1 MNNTTEEQTQIGER
15 DRAITQ
21 HLLSNNII
29 EDDKGLIGKCG
40 DWINF
45 EPTLLPPQTIKCNN
59 HSCRTCRRERIEK
72 LQLKHYLLNKEF
84 REIGGHILL
93 FTLTIHHTK
102 EHTLPFL
109 HERFT
114 KSLSQMKGGRGW
126 KKLKDMT
133 DYIYHY
139 DNIEIQNTNNS
150 GHHYHDHLTYGYIND
165 DVSINE
171 IQDQLFNTWN
181 HYTRKNGLRSSKK
194 YLDVSPSL
202 YGGHSR
208 SRSVKSIE
216 ESEGIK
222 GTLEYWESVSRE
234 YENQPNYI
242 HPDKT
247 PEEVML
253 EIKDLNKIFSK
264 SKRGRIERDRN
275 IPTPYIPFNQDTY
288 TKEDLDNYHSVYRT
302 VITGNFK
309 DLDII
314 SMSPPSSGGV
324 LLIQMLNMLEQY
336 PLDTLGWNSSDYIHL
351 LTEIERRAYADRA
364 EHMGDP
370 DFWEVPVSMLVSK
383 EYAFERI
390 QNISMEKATKSSVVK
405 AGDPLAY
412 ESRETT
418 HYSVID
424 KNGNAVSVTTTLN
437 TGFGCGV
444 LVEGAGFFLNNE
456 MDDFSAKPGI
466 PNIFGLIGNEANA
479 IQPYKR
485 PLSSMTPTIV
495 LKNGE
500 PFLIIGTPGGSTIIT
515 TVMQIILNVAIHG
528 MDIQEAVSVPRIH
541 SQWFPDAIIVEERS
555 LSKDVEQNLINR
567 GHTIRPYRW
576 STIGQANGIMIGEKG
591 FYGGADPR
599 GENATEGY

>member
-1 MNNTTEEQTQIGER
+1 MKKIECKKIFWAIVILCLIQYSHAEPEYAKNGMVVSASRLASDAGVNILKKGGNAIDAAVATGFTLAVTHPQAGNIGGGGFLVAHTAYGESFSLDFREMAPSMAHR
-15 DRAITQ
+15 DMYLDDSSNVVPGLSLYS
-21 HLLSNNII
+21 HLAAGTPGSVDGLLRIWRDHGSGNIS
-29 EDDKGLIGKCG
+29 LRQL
-40 DWINF
+40 
-45 EPTLLPPQTIKCNN
+45 LLPAIQLA
-59 HSCRTCRRERIEK
+59 ERGFSIS
-72 LQLKHYLLNKEF
+72 YGFARVLNIF
-84 REIGGHILL
+84 
-93 FTLTIHHTK
+93 
-102 EHTLPFL
+102 
-109 HERFT
+109 
-114 KSLSQMKGGRGW
+114 
-126 KKLKDMT
+126 
-133 DYIYHY
+133 
-139 DNIEIQNTNNS
+139 
-150 GHHYHDHLTYGYIND
+150 HDFFIND
-165 DVSINE
+165 DGAKAVFIK
-171 IQDQLFNTWN
+171 
-181 HYTRKNGLRSSKK
+181 KNGEPWRAGDKLVQRDLARTLK
-194 YLDVSPSL
+194 LI
-202 YGGHSR
+202 SR
-208 SRSVKSIE
+208 KGRAGFY
-216 ESEGIK
+216 EGKTAQLIK
-222 GTLEYWESVSRE
+222 RE
-234 YENQPNYI
+234 MAEGNGFI
-242 HPDKT
+242 T
-247 PEEVML
+247 
-253 EIKDLNKIFSK
+253 KD
-264 SKRGRIERDRN
+264 
-275 IPTPYIPFNQDTY
+275 
-288 TKEDLDNYHSVYRT
+288 DLDNYRSVYRT
-302 VITGNFK
+302 VVTGNFK

-314 SMSPPSSGGV
+314 SMGPPSSGGV

-456 MDDFSAKPGI
+456 MDDFSAKPGT

-528 MDIQEAVSVPRIH
+528 MDIQEAVSVPRVH
-541 SQWFPDAIIVEERS
+541 SQWLPDAIIVEQRS

-567 GHTIRPYRW
+567 GHIIRPYRW
-576 STIGQANGIMIGEKG
+576 GTIGQANGIMIGEKG

>member
-1 MNNTTEEQTQIGER
+1 MKKIECKKIFWAIVFLCLIQYSHAEPEYAKNGMVVSASRLASDAGVNILKKGGNAIDAAVATGFTLAVTHPQAGNIGGGGFLVAHTAYGESFSLDFREMAPSMAHR
-15 DRAITQ
+15 DMYLDDSSNVVPGLSLYS
-21 HLLSNNII
+21 HLAAGTPGSVDGLLRIWRDHGSGNIS
-29 EDDKGLIGKCG
+29 LRQL
-40 DWINF
+40 
-45 EPTLLPPQTIKCNN
+45 LLPAIQLA
-59 HSCRTCRRERIEK
+59 ERGFPIS
-72 LQLKHYLLNKEF
+72 YGFARVLNIF
-84 REIGGHILL
+84 
-93 FTLTIHHTK
+93 
-102 EHTLPFL
+102 
-109 HERFT
+109 
-114 KSLSQMKGGRGW
+114 
-126 KKLKDMT
+126 
-133 DYIYHY
+133 
-139 DNIEIQNTNNS
+139 
-150 GHHYHDHLTYGYIND
+150 HDFFIND
-165 DVSINE
+165 DGAKAVFIK
-171 IQDQLFNTWN
+171 
-181 HYTRKNGLRSSKK
+181 KNGEPWRAGDKLVQRV
-194 YLDVSPSL
+194 L
-202 YGGHSR
+202 SR
-208 SRSVKSIE
+208 TLKLISRKGRAGFY
-216 ESEGIK
+216 EGKTAQLIK
-222 GTLEYWESVSRE
+222 RE
-234 YENQPNYI
+234 MAEGNGFI
-242 HPDKT
+242 T
-247 PEEVML
+247 
-253 EIKDLNKIFSK
+253 KD
-264 SKRGRIERDRN
+264 
-275 IPTPYIPFNQDTY
+275 
-288 TKEDLDNYHSVYRT
+288 DLDNYRSVYRT
-302 VITGNFK
+302 VVTENFK
-309 DLDII
+309 NLDII
-314 SMSPPSSGGV
+314 SMGPPSSGGV

-456 MDDFSAKPGI
+456 MDDFSAKPGT

-528 MDIQEAVSVPRIH
+528 MDIQEAVSVPRVH
-541 SQWFPDAIIVEERS
+541 SQWLPDAIIVEERS

-567 GHTIRPYRW
+567 GHIIRSYRW
-576 STIGQANGIMIGEKG
+576 GTIGQANGIMIGEKG

>member
-1 MNNTTEEQTQIGER
+1 MKKIECKKIFWTIVFLCLIQYSHAEPEYAKNGMVVSASRLASEAGVNILKKGGNAIDAAVATGFTLAVTHPQAGNIGGGGFLVAHMAYGESFSL
-15 DRAITQ
+15 D
-21 HLLSNNII
+21 
-29 EDDKGLIGKCG
+29 
-40 DWINF
+40 
-45 EPTLLPPQTIKCNN
+45 
-59 HSCRTCRRERIEK
+59 
-72 LQLKHYLLNKEF
+72 F
-84 REIGGHILL
+84 REMAPSMAYRDMYLDDSSNVVPGLSLYSHLAAGTPGSVDGLLKIWRDHGSGNISLRQLL
-93 FTLTIHHTK
+93 FPAIQLA
-102 EHTLPFL
+102 
-109 HERFT
+109 ERGFPI
-114 KSLSQMKGGRGW
+114 SYGLA
-126 KKLKDMT
+126 LAF
-133 DYIYHY
+133 
-139 DNIEIQNTNNS
+139 NIF
-150 GHHYHDHLTYGYIND
+150 HDFFIND
-165 DVSINE
+165 DGAKAVFIK
-171 IQDQLFNTWN
+171 
-181 HYTRKNGLRSSKK
+181 KNGEPWRAGDKLVQRDLARTLK
-194 YLDVSPSL
+194 LI
-202 YGGHSR
+202 SR
-208 SRSVKSIE
+208 KGRAGFY
-216 ESEGIK
+216 EGKTAQLIK
-222 GTLEYWESVSRE
+222 RE
-234 YENQPNYI
+234 MAEGNGFI
-242 HPDKT
+242 T
-247 PEEVML
+247 
-253 EIKDLNKIFSK
+253 KD
-264 SKRGRIERDRN
+264 
-275 IPTPYIPFNQDTY
+275 
-288 TKEDLDNYHSVYRT
+288 DLDNYRSVYRT
-302 VITGNFK
+302 VVTGNFK

-314 SMSPPSSGGV
+314 SMGPPSSGGV

-456 MDDFSAKPGI
+456 MDDFSAKPGT

-515 TVMQIILNVAIHG
+515 TVMQIILNIAIHG
-528 MDIQEAVSVPRIH
+528 MDIQEAVSVPRVH
-541 SQWFPDAIIVEERS
+541 SQWLPDAIIVEQRS

-567 GHTIRPYRW
+567 GHTIQPYRW

>member
-1 MNNTTEEQTQIGER
+1 MKKIECKKIFWTIVFLCLIQYSHAEPEYAKNGMVVSASRLASDAGVNILKKGGNAIDAAVATGFTLAVTHPQAGNIGGGGFLVAHTAYGESFSLDFREMAPSKAHR
-15 DRAITQ
+15 DMYLDDSSNVVPGLSLYS
-21 HLLSNNII
+21 HLAAGTPGSVDGLLRIWRDHGSGNIS
-29 EDDKGLIGKCG
+29 LRQL
-40 DWINF
+40 
-45 EPTLLPPQTIKCNN
+45 LLPAIQLA
-59 HSCRTCRRERIEK
+59 ERGFSIS
-72 LQLKHYLLNKEF
+72 YGFARVLNVF
-84 REIGGHILL
+84 
-93 FTLTIHHTK
+93 
-102 EHTLPFL
+102 
-109 HERFT
+109 
-114 KSLSQMKGGRGW
+114 
-126 KKLKDMT
+126 
-133 DYIYHY
+133 
-139 DNIEIQNTNNS
+139 
-150 GHHYHDHLTYGYIND
+150 HDFFIND
-165 DVSINE
+165 DGAKAVFIK
-171 IQDQLFNTWN
+171 
-181 HYTRKNGLRSSKK
+181 KNGEPWRAGDKLVQRDLARTLK
-194 YLDVSPSL
+194 LI
-202 YGGHSR
+202 SR
-208 SRSVKSIE
+208 KGRAGFY
-216 ESEGIK
+216 EGKTAQLIK
-222 GTLEYWESVSRE
+222 RE
-234 YENQPNYI
+234 MVEGNGFI
-242 HPDKT
+242 T
-247 PEEVML
+247 
-253 EIKDLNKIFSK
+253 KD
-264 SKRGRIERDRN
+264 
-275 IPTPYIPFNQDTY
+275 
-288 TKEDLDNYHSVYRT
+288 DLDNYRSVYRT
-302 VITGNFK
+302 VVTENFK
-309 DLDII
+309 DLDIV
-314 SMSPPSSGGV
+314 SMGPPSSGGV

-456 MDDFSAKPGI
+456 MDDFSAKPGT

-528 MDIQEAVSVPRIH
+528 MDIQEAVSVPRVH
-541 SQWFPDAIIVEERS
+541 SQWLPDAIIVEQRS

-567 GHTIRPYRW
+567 GHTIRLYRW

>member
-1 MNNTTEEQTQIGER
+1 MKKIECKKIFWTIVFLCLIQYSHAEPEYAKNGMVVSASRLASDAGVNILKKGGNAIDAAVATGFTLAVTHPQAGNIGGGGFLVAHTAYGESFSLDFREMAPSMAHR
-15 DRAITQ
+15 DMYLDDSSNVVPGLSLYS
-21 HLLSNNII
+21 HLAAGTPGSVDGLLRIWRDHGSGNIS
-29 EDDKGLIGKCG
+29 LRQL
-40 DWINF
+40 
-45 EPTLLPPQTIKCNN
+45 LLPAIQLA
-59 HSCRTCRRERIEK
+59 ERGFSIS
-72 LQLKHYLLNKEF
+72 YGFARVLNIF
-84 REIGGHILL
+84 
-93 FTLTIHHTK
+93 
-102 EHTLPFL
+102 
-109 HERFT
+109 
-114 KSLSQMKGGRGW
+114 
-126 KKLKDMT
+126 
-133 DYIYHY
+133 
-139 DNIEIQNTNNS
+139 
-150 GHHYHDHLTYGYIND
+150 HDFFIND
-165 DVSINE
+165 DGAKAVFIK
-171 IQDQLFNTWN
+171 
-181 HYTRKNGLRSSKK
+181 KNGEPWRAGDKLVQRDLARTLK
-194 YLDVSPSL
+194 LI
-202 YGGHSR
+202 SR
-208 SRSVKSIE
+208 KGRAGFY
-216 ESEGIK
+216 EGKTAQMIK
-222 GTLEYWESVSRE
+222 RE
-234 YENQPNYI
+234 MAEGNGFI
-242 HPDKT
+242 T
-247 PEEVML
+247 
-253 EIKDLNKIFSK
+253 KD
-264 SKRGRIERDRN
+264 
-275 IPTPYIPFNQDTY
+275 
-288 TKEDLDNYHSVYRT
+288 DLDNYRSVYRT
-302 VITGNFK
+302 VVTKNFK
-309 DLDII
+309 DLDIV
-314 SMSPPSSGGV
+314 SMGPPSSGGV

-456 MDDFSAKPGI
+456 MDDFSAKPGT

-528 MDIQEAVSVPRIH
+528 MDIQEAVSVPRVH
-541 SQWFPDAIIVEERS
+541 SQWLPDAIIVEQRS

-567 GHTIRPYRW
+567 GHTIRSYRW

>member
-1 MNNTTEEQTQIGER
+1 MKKIEYKKIFWAIVFLCLIQYSHAEPEYAKNGMVVSASRLASDVGVNILKKGGNAIDAAVATGFTLAVTHPQAGNIGGGGFLVAHTAYGESFSL
-15 DRAITQ
+15 D
-21 HLLSNNII
+21 
-29 EDDKGLIGKCG
+29 
-40 DWINF
+40 
-45 EPTLLPPQTIKCNN
+45 
-59 HSCRTCRRERIEK
+59 
-72 LQLKHYLLNKEF
+72 F
-84 REIGGHILL
+84 REMAPSMAHRDMYLDDSSNVVPGLSLYSHLAAGTPGSVDGLLKIWRDHGSGNISLRQLL
-93 FTLTIHHTK
+93 FPAIQLA
-102 EHTLPFL
+102 
-109 HERFT
+109 ERGFPI
-114 KSLSQMKGGRGW
+114 SYGLA
-126 KKLKDMT
+126 LAF
-133 DYIYHY
+133 
-139 DNIEIQNTNNS
+139 NIF
-150 GHHYHDHLTYGYIND
+150 HDFFIND
-165 DVSINE
+165 DGAKAVFIK
-171 IQDQLFNTWN
+171 
-181 HYTRKNGLRSSKK
+181 KNGEPWRAGDKLVQRDLARTLK
-194 YLDVSPSL
+194 LI
-202 YGGHSR
+202 SR
-208 SRSVKSIE
+208 KGRAGFY
-216 ESEGIK
+216 EGKTAQLIK
-222 GTLEYWESVSRE
+222 RE
-234 YENQPNYI
+234 MAEGNGFI
-242 HPDKT
+242 T
-247 PEEVML
+247 
-253 EIKDLNKIFSK
+253 KD
-264 SKRGRIERDRN
+264 
-275 IPTPYIPFNQDTY
+275 
-288 TKEDLDNYHSVYRT
+288 DLDNYRSVYRT
-302 VITGNFK
+302 VVTGDFK

-314 SMSPPSSGGV
+314 SMGPPSSGGV

-456 MDDFSAKPGI
+456 MDDFSAKPGT

-528 MDIQEAVSVPRIH
+528 MDIQEAVSVPRVH
-541 SQWFPDAIIVEERS
+541 SQWLPDAIIVEQRS

-567 GHTIRPYRW
+567 GHTIRSYRW

>member
-1 MNNTTEEQTQIGER
+1 MKKIECKKIFWAIVFLCLIQYSHAEPEYAKNGMVVSASRLASDAGVNILKKGGNAIDAAVATGFTLAVTHPQAGNIGGGGFLVAHMAYGESFSLDFREMAPSMAHR
-15 DRAITQ
+15 DMYLDDSSNVVPGLSLYS
-21 HLLSNNII
+21 HLAAGTPGSVDGLLRIWRDHGSGNIS
-29 EDDKGLIGKCG
+29 LRQL
-40 DWINF
+40 
-45 EPTLLPPQTIKCNN
+45 LLPAIQLA
-59 HSCRTCRRERIEK
+59 ERGFSIS
-72 LQLKHYLLNKEF
+72 YGFARVLNIF
-84 REIGGHILL
+84 
-93 FTLTIHHTK
+93 
-102 EHTLPFL
+102 
-109 HERFT
+109 
-114 KSLSQMKGGRGW
+114 
-126 KKLKDMT
+126 
-133 DYIYHY
+133 
-139 DNIEIQNTNNS
+139 
-150 GHHYHDHLTYGYIND
+150 HDFFIND
-165 DVSINE
+165 DGAKAVFIK
-171 IQDQLFNTWN
+171 
-181 HYTRKNGLRSSKK
+181 KNGEPWRAGDKLVQRDLARTLK
-194 YLDVSPSL
+194 LI
-202 YGGHSR
+202 SR
-208 SRSVKSIE
+208 KGRAGFY
-216 ESEGIK
+216 EGKTAQLIK
-222 GTLEYWESVSRE
+222 RE
-234 YENQPNYI
+234 MAEGNGFI
-242 HPDKT
+242 T
-247 PEEVML
+247 
-253 EIKDLNKIFSK
+253 KD
-264 SKRGRIERDRN
+264 
-275 IPTPYIPFNQDTY
+275 
-288 TKEDLDNYHSVYRT
+288 DLDNYRSVYRT
-302 VITGNFK
+302 VVTENFK
-309 DLDII
+309 DLDIV
-314 SMSPPSSGGV
+314 SMGPPSSGGV

-456 MDDFSAKPGI
+456 MDDFSAKPGT
-466 PNIFGLIGNEANA
+466 PNIFELIGNEANA

-528 MDIQEAVSVPRIH
+528 MDIQEAVSVPRVH
-541 SQWFPDAIIVEERS
+541 SQWLPDAIIVEQRS

>member
-1 MNNTTEEQTQIGER
+1 MKKIECKKIFWTIVFLCLIQYSHAEPEYAKNGMVVSASRLASDAGVNILKKGGNAIDAAVATGFTLAVTHPQAGNIGGGGFLVAHMAYGESFSLDFREMAPSMAHR
-15 DRAITQ
+15 DMYLDDSSNVVPGLSLYS
-21 HLLSNNII
+21 HLAAGTPGSVDGLLRIWRDHGSGNIS
-29 EDDKGLIGKCG
+29 LRQL
-40 DWINF
+40 
-45 EPTLLPPQTIKCNN
+45 LLPAIQLA
-59 HSCRTCRRERIEK
+59 ERGFSIS
-72 LQLKHYLLNKEF
+72 YGFARVLNIF
-84 REIGGHILL
+84 
-93 FTLTIHHTK
+93 
-102 EHTLPFL
+102 
-109 HERFT
+109 
-114 KSLSQMKGGRGW
+114 
-126 KKLKDMT
+126 
-133 DYIYHY
+133 
-139 DNIEIQNTNNS
+139 
-150 GHHYHDHLTYGYIND
+150 HDFFIND
-165 DVSINE
+165 DGAKAVFIK
-171 IQDQLFNTWN
+171 
-181 HYTRKNGLRSSKK
+181 KNGEPWRAGDKLVQRDLARTLK
-194 YLDVSPSL
+194 LI
-202 YGGHSR
+202 SR
-208 SRSVKSIE
+208 KGRAGFY
-216 ESEGIK
+216 EGKTAQLIK
-222 GTLEYWESVSRE
+222 RE
-234 YENQPNYI
+234 MAEGNGFI
-242 HPDKT
+242 T
-247 PEEVML
+247 
-253 EIKDLNKIFSK
+253 KD
-264 SKRGRIERDRN
+264 
-275 IPTPYIPFNQDTY
+275 
-288 TKEDLDNYHSVYRT
+288 DLDNYRSVYRT
-302 VITGNFK
+302 VVTGNFK
-309 DLDII
+309 DLDIV
-314 SMSPPSSGGV
+314 SMGPPSSGGV

-456 MDDFSAKPGI
+456 MDDFSAKPGT

-528 MDIQEAVSVPRIH
+528 MDIQEAVSVPRVH
-541 SQWFPDAIIVEERS
+541 SQWLPDAIIVEQRS

>member
-1 MNNTTEEQTQIGER
+1 MKKIECKKIF
-15 DRAITQ
+15 RAIVFLCLIQYSHAKPEYAKNGMVVSSSRLASEAGVNILRKGGNAIDAAVATGFALAVTHPQ
-21 HLLSNNII
+21 AGNIGGGGFLVAHMAYGESFSLDFREMAPSMAHRDMYLDDSSNVVPGLSLYSHLAAGTPGSVDGLLKIWRDHGSGNIP
-29 EDDKGLIGKCG
+29 LRQL
-40 DWINF
+40 
-45 EPTLLPPQTIKCNN
+45 LLPAIQLA
-59 HSCRTCRRERIEK
+59 ERGFPISYGFA
-72 LQLKHYLLNKEF
+72 QVLNIF
-84 REIGGHILL
+84 
-93 FTLTIHHTK
+93 
-102 EHTLPFL
+102 
-109 HERFT
+109 
-114 KSLSQMKGGRGW
+114 
-126 KKLKDMT
+126 
-133 DYIYHY
+133 Y
-139 DNIEIQNTNNS
+139 DFF
-150 GHHYHDHLTYGYIND
+150 IND
-165 DVSINE
+165 DGAKAVFIK
-171 IQDQLFNTWN
+171 
-181 HYTRKNGLRSSKK
+181 KNGEPWRAGDKLVQRDLARTLK
-194 YLDVSPSL
+194 LI
-202 YGGHSR
+202 SR
-208 SRSVKSIE
+208 KGRAGFY
-216 ESEGIK
+216 EG
-222 GTLEYWESVSRE
+222 
-234 YENQPNYI
+234 
-242 HPDKT
+242 KT
-247 PEEVML
+247 AQL
-253 EIKDLNKIFSK
+253 
-264 SKRGRIERDRN
+264 IEREMAEGN
-275 IPTPYIPFNQDTY
+275 GFI
-288 TKEDLDNYHSVYRT
+288 TKDDLDNYHSVYRT

-424 KNGNAVSVTTTLN
+424 KNGNAVSVSTTLN

>member
-1 MNNTTEEQTQIGER
+1 MKKIECKKIFWAIVFLCLIQYSHAEPEYAKNGMVVSASRLASDAGVNILKKGGNAIDAAVATGFTLAVTHPQAGNIGGGGFLVAHTAYGESFSLDFREMAPSMAHR
-15 DRAITQ
+15 DMYLDDSSNVVPGLSLYS
-21 HLLSNNII
+21 HLAAGTPGSVDGLLRIWRDHGSGNIS
-29 EDDKGLIGKCG
+29 LRQL
-40 DWINF
+40 
-45 EPTLLPPQTIKCNN
+45 LLPAIQLA
-59 HSCRTCRRERIEK
+59 ERGFSIS
-72 LQLKHYLLNKEF
+72 YGFARVLNIF
-84 REIGGHILL
+84 
-93 FTLTIHHTK
+93 
-102 EHTLPFL
+102 
-109 HERFT
+109 
-114 KSLSQMKGGRGW
+114 
-126 KKLKDMT
+126 
-133 DYIYHY
+133 
-139 DNIEIQNTNNS
+139 
-150 GHHYHDHLTYGYIND
+150 HDFFIND
-165 DVSINE
+165 DGAKAVFIK
-171 IQDQLFNTWN
+171 
-181 HYTRKNGLRSSKK
+181 KNGEPWRAGDKLVQRDLARTLK
-194 YLDVSPSL
+194 LI
-202 YGGHSR
+202 SR
-208 SRSVKSIE
+208 KGRAGFY
-216 ESEGIK
+216 EGKTAQLIK
-222 GTLEYWESVSRE
+222 RE
-234 YENQPNYI
+234 MAEGNGFI
-242 HPDKT
+242 T
-247 PEEVML
+247 
-253 EIKDLNKIFSK
+253 KD
-264 SKRGRIERDRN
+264 
-275 IPTPYIPFNQDTY
+275 
-288 TKEDLDNYHSVYRT
+288 DLDNYRSVYRT
-302 VITGNFK
+302 VVTENFK
-309 DLDII
+309 DLDIV
-314 SMSPPSSGGV
+314 SMGPPSSGGV

-456 MDDFSAKPGI
+456 MDDFSAKPGT

-528 MDIQEAVSVPRIH
+528 MDIQEAVSVPRVH
-541 SQWFPDAIIVEERS
+541 SQWLPDAIIVEQRS

>member
-1 MNNTTEEQTQIGER
+1 MKKIECKKIFWTIVFLCLIQYSHAEPEYAKNGMVVSASRLASEAGVNILKKGGNAIDAAVATGFALAVTYPQAGNIGGGGFLVAHMAYGESFSLDFREMAPSMAHR
-15 DRAITQ
+15 DMYLDDSSNVVHGLSLYS
-21 HLLSNNII
+21 HLAAGTPGSVDGLLKIWRDHGSGNIS
-29 EDDKGLIGKCG
+29 LRQL
-40 DWINF
+40 
-45 EPTLLPPQTIKCNN
+45 LLPAIQLA
-59 HSCRTCRRERIEK
+59 ERGFPISYGFA
-72 LQLKHYLLNKEF
+72 QVLNIF
-84 REIGGHILL
+84 
-93 FTLTIHHTK
+93 
-102 EHTLPFL
+102 
-109 HERFT
+109 
-114 KSLSQMKGGRGW
+114 
-126 KKLKDMT
+126 
-133 DYIYHY
+133 
-139 DNIEIQNTNNS
+139 
-150 GHHYHDHLTYGYIND
+150 HDFFIND
-165 DVSINE
+165 DGAKAVFIK
-171 IQDQLFNTWN
+171 
-181 HYTRKNGLRSSKK
+181 KNGEPWQAGDMLIQRDLARTLK
-194 YLDVSPSL
+194 LI
-202 YGGHSR
+202 SR
-208 SRSVKSIE
+208 KGRAGFY
-216 ESEGIK
+216 EG
-222 GTLEYWESVSRE
+222 
-234 YENQPNYI
+234 
-242 HPDKT
+242 KT
-247 PEEVML
+247 AQL
-253 EIKDLNKIFSK
+253 
-264 SKRGRIERDRN
+264 IEREMAEGN
-275 IPTPYIPFNQDTY
+275 GFI
-288 TKEDLDNYHSVYRT
+288 TKDDLDNYHSVYRT

-309 DLDII
+309 DLNII

-383 EYAFERI
+383 EYAFKRI

-424 KNGNAVSVTTTLN
+424 KNGNAVSVSTTLN

-528 MDIQEAVSVPRIH
+528 MDIQEAVSVPRVH
-541 SQWFPDAIIVEERS
+541 SQWLPDAIIVEQRS

-567 GHTIRPYRW
+567 GHIIRSYRW
-576 STIGQANGIMIGEKG
+576 GTIGQANGIMIGEKG

>member
-1 MNNTTEEQTQIGER
+1 MKKIECKKIFWAIVFLCLIQYSHAEPEYAKNGMVVSASRLASDAGVNILKKGGNAIDAAVATGFALAVTYPQAGNIGGGGFLVAHTAYGESFSLDFREMAPSMAHR
-15 DRAITQ
+15 DMYLDDSSNVVPGLSLYS
-21 HLLSNNII
+21 HLAAGTPGSVDGLLKIWRDHGSGNIS
-29 EDDKGLIGKCG
+29 LRQL
-40 DWINF
+40 
-45 EPTLLPPQTIKCNN
+45 LLPAIQLA
-59 HSCRTCRRERIEK
+59 ERGFSIS
-72 LQLKHYLLNKEF
+72 YGFARVLNIF
-84 REIGGHILL
+84 
-93 FTLTIHHTK
+93 
-102 EHTLPFL
+102 
-109 HERFT
+109 
-114 KSLSQMKGGRGW
+114 
-126 KKLKDMT
+126 
-133 DYIYHY
+133 
-139 DNIEIQNTNNS
+139 
-150 GHHYHDHLTYGYIND
+150 HDFFIND
-165 DVSINE
+165 DGAKAVFIK
-171 IQDQLFNTWN
+171 
-181 HYTRKNGLRSSKK
+181 KNGEPWRAGDKLVQRDLARTLK
-194 YLDVSPSL
+194 LI
-202 YGGHSR
+202 SR
-208 SRSVKSIE
+208 KGRAGFY
-216 ESEGIK
+216 EGKTAQLIK
-222 GTLEYWESVSRE
+222 RE
-234 YENQPNYI
+234 MAEGNGFI
-242 HPDKT
+242 T
-247 PEEVML
+247 
-253 EIKDLNKIFSK
+253 KD
-264 SKRGRIERDRN
+264 
-275 IPTPYIPFNQDTY
+275 
-288 TKEDLDNYHSVYRT
+288 DLDNYRSVYRT
-302 VITGNFK
+302 VVTGNFK

-314 SMSPPSSGGV
+314 SMGPPSSGGV

-456 MDDFSAKPGI
+456 MDDFSAKPGS

-528 MDIQEAVSVPRIH
+528 MDIQEAVSVPRVH
-541 SQWFPDAIIVEERS
+541 SQWLPDAIIVEQRS

-567 GHTIRPYRW
+567 GHTIQPYRW

>member
-1 MNNTTEEQTQIGER
+1 MKKIECKKIFWTIVFLCLIQYSHAEPEYAKNGMVVSASRLASDAGVNILKKGGNAIDAAVATGFTLAVTHPQAGNIGGGGFLVAHTAYGESFSLDFREMAPSMAHR
-15 DRAITQ
+15 DMYLDDSSNVVPGLSLYS
-21 HLLSNNII
+21 HLAAGTPGSVDGLLRIWRDHGSGNIS
-29 EDDKGLIGKCG
+29 LRQL
-40 DWINF
+40 
-45 EPTLLPPQTIKCNN
+45 LLPAIQLA
-59 HSCRTCRRERIEK
+59 ERGFSIS
-72 LQLKHYLLNKEF
+72 YGFARVLNVF
-84 REIGGHILL
+84 
-93 FTLTIHHTK
+93 
-102 EHTLPFL
+102 
-109 HERFT
+109 
-114 KSLSQMKGGRGW
+114 
-126 KKLKDMT
+126 
-133 DYIYHY
+133 
-139 DNIEIQNTNNS
+139 
-150 GHHYHDHLTYGYIND
+150 HDFFIND
-165 DVSINE
+165 DGAKAVFIK
-171 IQDQLFNTWN
+171 
-181 HYTRKNGLRSSKK
+181 KNGEPWRAGDKLVQRDLARTLK
-194 YLDVSPSL
+194 LI
-202 YGGHSR
+202 SR
-208 SRSVKSIE
+208 KGRAGFY
-216 ESEGIK
+216 EGKTAQLIK
-222 GTLEYWESVSRE
+222 RE
-234 YENQPNYI
+234 MAEGNGFI
-242 HPDKT
+242 T
-247 PEEVML
+247 
-253 EIKDLNKIFSK
+253 KD
-264 SKRGRIERDRN
+264 
-275 IPTPYIPFNQDTY
+275 
-288 TKEDLDNYHSVYRT
+288 DLDNYRSVYRT
-302 VITGNFK
+302 VVTENFK

-314 SMSPPSSGGV
+314 SMGPPSSGGV

-456 MDDFSAKPGI
+456 MDDFSAKPGT

-528 MDIQEAVSVPRIH
+528 MDIQEAVSVPRVH
-541 SQWFPDAIIVEERS
+541 SQWLPDAIIVEQRS

>member
-1 MNNTTEEQTQIGER
+1 MKKIECKKIFWAIVILCLIQYPRAEPEYAKNGMVVSASRLASDAGVNILKKGGNAIDAAVATGFALAVTHPQAGNIGGGGFLVAHMAYGESFSLDFREMAPSMAHR
-15 DRAITQ
+15 DMYLDDSSNVVPGLSLYS
-21 HLLSNNII
+21 HLAAGTPGSVDGLLRIWRDHGSGNIS
-29 EDDKGLIGKCG
+29 LRQL
-40 DWINF
+40 
-45 EPTLLPPQTIKCNN
+45 LLPAIQLA
-59 HSCRTCRRERIEK
+59 ERGFSIS
-72 LQLKHYLLNKEF
+72 YGFARVLNIF
-84 REIGGHILL
+84 
-93 FTLTIHHTK
+93 
-102 EHTLPFL
+102 
-109 HERFT
+109 
-114 KSLSQMKGGRGW
+114 
-126 KKLKDMT
+126 
-133 DYIYHY
+133 
-139 DNIEIQNTNNS
+139 
-150 GHHYHDHLTYGYIND
+150 HDFFIND
-165 DVSINE
+165 DGAKAVFIK
-171 IQDQLFNTWN
+171 
-181 HYTRKNGLRSSKK
+181 KNGEPWRAGDKLVQRDLARTLK
-194 YLDVSPSL
+194 LI
-202 YGGHSR
+202 SR
-208 SRSVKSIE
+208 KGRAGFY
-216 ESEGIK
+216 EGKTAQLIK
-222 GTLEYWESVSRE
+222 RE
-234 YENQPNYI
+234 MAEGNGFI
-242 HPDKT
+242 T
-247 PEEVML
+247 
-253 EIKDLNKIFSK
+253 KD
-264 SKRGRIERDRN
+264 
-275 IPTPYIPFNQDTY
+275 
-288 TKEDLDNYHSVYRT
+288 DLDNYRSVYRT
-302 VITGNFK
+302 VVTGDFK

-314 SMSPPSSGGV
+314 SMGPPSSGGV

-456 MDDFSAKPGI
+456 MDDFSAKPGT

-528 MDIQEAVSVPRIH
+528 MDIQEAVSVPRVH
-541 SQWFPDAIIVEERS
+541 SQWLPDAIIVEQRS

-567 GHTIRPYRW
+567 GHTIQPYRW

>member
-1 MNNTTEEQTQIGER
+1 MKKIEYKKIFWAIVFLCLIQYSHAEPEYAKNGMVVSASRLASDVGVNILKKGGNAIDAAVATGFTLAVTHPQAGNIGGGGFLVAHTAYGESFSLDFREMAPSMAHR
-15 DRAITQ
+15 DMYLDDSSNVVPGLSLYS
-21 HLLSNNII
+21 HLAAGTPGSVDGLLRIWRDHGSGNIS
-29 EDDKGLIGKCG
+29 LRQL
-40 DWINF
+40 
-45 EPTLLPPQTIKCNN
+45 LLPAIQLA
-59 HSCRTCRRERIEK
+59 ERGFSIS
-72 LQLKHYLLNKEF
+72 YGFARVLNIF
-84 REIGGHILL
+84 
-93 FTLTIHHTK
+93 
-102 EHTLPFL
+102 
-109 HERFT
+109 
-114 KSLSQMKGGRGW
+114 
-126 KKLKDMT
+126 
-133 DYIYHY
+133 
-139 DNIEIQNTNNS
+139 
-150 GHHYHDHLTYGYIND
+150 HDFFIND
-165 DVSINE
+165 DGAKAVFIK
-171 IQDQLFNTWN
+171 
-181 HYTRKNGLRSSKK
+181 KNGEPWRAGDKLVQRDLARTLK
-194 YLDVSPSL
+194 LI
-202 YGGHSR
+202 SR
-208 SRSVKSIE
+208 KGRAGFY
-216 ESEGIK
+216 EGKTAQLIK
-222 GTLEYWESVSRE
+222 RE
-234 YENQPNYI
+234 MAEGNGFI
-242 HPDKT
+242 T
-247 PEEVML
+247 
-253 EIKDLNKIFSK
+253 KD
-264 SKRGRIERDRN
+264 
-275 IPTPYIPFNQDTY
+275 
-288 TKEDLDNYHSVYRT
+288 DLDNYRSVYRT
-302 VITGNFK
+302 VVTGNFK
-309 DLDII
+309 DLDIV
-314 SMSPPSSGGV
+314 SMGPPSSGGV

-456 MDDFSAKPGI
+456 MDDFSAKPGT

-528 MDIQEAVSVPRIH
+528 MDIQEAVSVPRVH
-541 SQWFPDAIIVEERS
+541 SQWLPDAIIVEQRS

-567 GHTIRPYRW
+567 GHTIRSYRW

>member
-1 MNNTTEEQTQIGER
+1 MKKIECKKIFWTIVFLCLIQYSHAEPEYAKNGMVVSASRLASDAGVNILKKGGNAIDAAVATGFTLAVTHPQAGNIGGGGFLVAHTAYGESFSLDFREMAPSMAHR
-15 DRAITQ
+15 DMYLDDSSNVVPGLSLYS
-21 HLLSNNII
+21 HLAAGTPGSVDGLLRIWRDHGSGNIS
-29 EDDKGLIGKCG
+29 LRQL
-40 DWINF
+40 
-45 EPTLLPPQTIKCNN
+45 LLPAIQLA
-59 HSCRTCRRERIEK
+59 ERGFSIS
-72 LQLKHYLLNKEF
+72 YGFARVLNIF
-84 REIGGHILL
+84 
-93 FTLTIHHTK
+93 
-102 EHTLPFL
+102 
-109 HERFT
+109 
-114 KSLSQMKGGRGW
+114 
-126 KKLKDMT
+126 
-133 DYIYHY
+133 
-139 DNIEIQNTNNS
+139 
-150 GHHYHDHLTYGYIND
+150 HDFFIND
-165 DVSINE
+165 DGAKAVFIK
-171 IQDQLFNTWN
+171 
-181 HYTRKNGLRSSKK
+181 KNGEPWRAGDKLVQRDLARTLK
-194 YLDVSPSL
+194 LI
-202 YGGHSR
+202 SR
-208 SRSVKSIE
+208 KGRAGFY
-216 ESEGIK
+216 EGKTAQLIK
-222 GTLEYWESVSRE
+222 RE
-234 YENQPNYI
+234 MAEGNGFI
-242 HPDKT
+242 T
-247 PEEVML
+247 
-253 EIKDLNKIFSK
+253 KD
-264 SKRGRIERDRN
+264 
-275 IPTPYIPFNQDTY
+275 
-288 TKEDLDNYHSVYRT
+288 DLDNYRSVYRT
-302 VITGNFK
+302 VVTGDFK

-314 SMSPPSSGGV
+314 SMGPPSSGGV

-456 MDDFSAKPGI
+456 MDDFSAKPGT

-528 MDIQEAVSVPRIH
+528 MDIQEAVSVPRVH
-541 SQWFPDAIIVEERS
+541 SQWLPDAIIVEQRS

-567 GHTIRPYRW
+567 GHTIRSYRW

>member
-1 MNNTTEEQTQIGER
+1 MKKIECKKIFWTIVFLCLIQYSHAEPEYAKNGMVVSASRLASDAGVNILKKGGNAIDAAVATGFTLAVTHPQAGNIGGGGFLVAHMAYGESFSLDFREMAPSMAHR
-15 DRAITQ
+15 DMYLDDSSNVVPGLSLYS
-21 HLLSNNII
+21 HLAAGTPGSVDGLLRIWRDHGSGNIS
-29 EDDKGLIGKCG
+29 LRQL
-40 DWINF
+40 
-45 EPTLLPPQTIKCNN
+45 LLPAIQLA
-59 HSCRTCRRERIEK
+59 ERGFSIS
-72 LQLKHYLLNKEF
+72 YGFARVLNIF
-84 REIGGHILL
+84 
-93 FTLTIHHTK
+93 
-102 EHTLPFL
+102 
-109 HERFT
+109 
-114 KSLSQMKGGRGW
+114 
-126 KKLKDMT
+126 
-133 DYIYHY
+133 
-139 DNIEIQNTNNS
+139 
-150 GHHYHDHLTYGYIND
+150 HDFFIND
-165 DVSINE
+165 DGAKAVFIK
-171 IQDQLFNTWN
+171 
-181 HYTRKNGLRSSKK
+181 KNGEPWRAGDKLVQRDLARTLK
-194 YLDVSPSL
+194 LI
-202 YGGHSR
+202 SR
-208 SRSVKSIE
+208 KGRAGFY
-216 ESEGIK
+216 EGKTAQLIK
-222 GTLEYWESVSRE
+222 RE
-234 YENQPNYI
+234 MAEGNGFI
-242 HPDKT
+242 T
-247 PEEVML
+247 
-253 EIKDLNKIFSK
+253 KD
-264 SKRGRIERDRN
+264 
-275 IPTPYIPFNQDTY
+275 
-288 TKEDLDNYHSVYRT
+288 DLDNYRSVYRT
-302 VITGNFK
+302 VVTGDFK

-314 SMSPPSSGGV
+314 SMGPPSSGGV

-456 MDDFSAKPGI
+456 MDDFSAKPGT

-528 MDIQEAVSVPRIH
+528 MDIQEAVSVPRVH
-541 SQWFPDAIIVEERS
+541 SQWLPDAIIVEQRS

-567 GHTIRPYRW
+567 GHIIRSYRW
-576 STIGQANGIMIGEKG
+576 GTIGQANGIMIGEKG

>member
-1 MNNTTEEQTQIGER
+1 MKKIECKKIFWAIVFLCLIQYSHAEPEYAKNGMVVSASRLASDAGVNILKKGGNAIDAAVATGFTLAVTHPQAGNIGGGGFLVAHTAYGESFSLDFREMAPSMAHR
-15 DRAITQ
+15 DMYLDDSSNVVPGLSLYS
-21 HLLSNNII
+21 HLAAGTPGSVDGLLRIWRDHGSGNIS
-29 EDDKGLIGKCG
+29 LRQL
-40 DWINF
+40 
-45 EPTLLPPQTIKCNN
+45 LLPAIQLA
-59 HSCRTCRRERIEK
+59 ERGFSIS
-72 LQLKHYLLNKEF
+72 YGFARVLNVF
-84 REIGGHILL
+84 
-93 FTLTIHHTK
+93 
-102 EHTLPFL
+102 
-109 HERFT
+109 
-114 KSLSQMKGGRGW
+114 
-126 KKLKDMT
+126 
-133 DYIYHY
+133 
-139 DNIEIQNTNNS
+139 
-150 GHHYHDHLTYGYIND
+150 HDFFIND
-165 DVSINE
+165 DGAKAVFIK
-171 IQDQLFNTWN
+171 
-181 HYTRKNGLRSSKK
+181 KNGEPWRAGDKLVQRDLARTLK
-194 YLDVSPSL
+194 LI
-202 YGGHSR
+202 SR
-208 SRSVKSIE
+208 KGRAGFY
-216 ESEGIK
+216 EGKTAQLIK
-222 GTLEYWESVSRE
+222 RE
-234 YENQPNYI
+234 MAEGNGFI
-242 HPDKT
+242 T
-247 PEEVML
+247 
-253 EIKDLNKIFSK
+253 KD
-264 SKRGRIERDRN
+264 
-275 IPTPYIPFNQDTY
+275 
-288 TKEDLDNYHSVYRT
+288 DLDNYRSVYRT
-302 VITGNFK
+302 VVTKNFK
-309 DLDII
+309 DLDIV
-314 SMSPPSSGGV
+314 SMGPPSSGGV

-456 MDDFSAKPGI
+456 MDDFSAKPGT

-528 MDIQEAVSVPRIH
+528 MDIQEAVSVPRVH
-541 SQWFPDAIIVEERS
+541 SQWLPDAIIVEQRS

-567 GHTIRPYRW
+567 GHTIRLYRW

>member
-1 MNNTTEEQTQIGER
+1 MKKIECKKIFWAIVFLCLIQYSHAEPEYAKNGMVVSASRLASDAGVNILKKGGNAIDAAVATGFTLAVTHPQAGNIGGGGFLVAHMAYGESFSLDFREMAPSMAHR
-15 DRAITQ
+15 DMYLDDSSNVVPGLSLYS
-21 HLLSNNII
+21 HLAAGTPGSVDGLLRIWRDHGSGNIS
-29 EDDKGLIGKCG
+29 LRQL
-40 DWINF
+40 
-45 EPTLLPPQTIKCNN
+45 LLPAIQLA
-59 HSCRTCRRERIEK
+59 ERGFSIS
-72 LQLKHYLLNKEF
+72 YGFARVLNIF
-84 REIGGHILL
+84 
-93 FTLTIHHTK
+93 
-102 EHTLPFL
+102 
-109 HERFT
+109 
-114 KSLSQMKGGRGW
+114 
-126 KKLKDMT
+126 
-133 DYIYHY
+133 
-139 DNIEIQNTNNS
+139 
-150 GHHYHDHLTYGYIND
+150 HDFFIND
-165 DVSINE
+165 DGAKAVFIK
-171 IQDQLFNTWN
+171 
-181 HYTRKNGLRSSKK
+181 KNGEPWRAGDKLVQRD
-194 YLDVSPSL
+194 L
-202 YGGHSR
+202 SR
-208 SRSVKSIE
+208 TLKLISRKGRAGFY
-216 ESEGIK
+216 EGKTAQLIK
-222 GTLEYWESVSRE
+222 RE
-234 YENQPNYI
+234 MAEGNGFI
-242 HPDKT
+242 T
-247 PEEVML
+247 
-253 EIKDLNKIFSK
+253 KD
-264 SKRGRIERDRN
+264 
-275 IPTPYIPFNQDTY
+275 
-288 TKEDLDNYHSVYRT
+288 DLDNYRSVYRT
-302 VITGNFK
+302 VVTENFK
-309 DLDII
+309 NLDII
-314 SMSPPSSGGV
+314 SMGPPSSGGV

-456 MDDFSAKPGI
+456 MDDFSAKPGT

-528 MDIQEAVSVPRIH
+528 MDIQEAVSVPRVH
-541 SQWFPDAIIVEERS
+541 SQWLPDAIIVEQRS

-567 GHTIRPYRW
+567 GHTIRSYRW

>member
-1 MNNTTEEQTQIGER
+1 MKKIECKKIFWTIVFLCLIQYSHAEPEYAKNGMVVSASRLASDVGVNILKKGGNAIDAAVATGFTLAVTHPQAGNIGGGGFLVAHTAYGESFSLDFREMAPSMAHR
-15 DRAITQ
+15 DMYLDDSSNVVPGLSLYSHMAAGTPGSVDG
-21 HLLSNNII
+21 LLRIWRDHGSGNIS
-29 EDDKGLIGKCG
+29 LRQL
-40 DWINF
+40 
-45 EPTLLPPQTIKCNN
+45 LLPAIQLA
-59 HSCRTCRRERIEK
+59 ERGFSIS
-72 LQLKHYLLNKEF
+72 YGFARVLNIF
-84 REIGGHILL
+84 
-93 FTLTIHHTK
+93 
-102 EHTLPFL
+102 
-109 HERFT
+109 
-114 KSLSQMKGGRGW
+114 
-126 KKLKDMT
+126 
-133 DYIYHY
+133 
-139 DNIEIQNTNNS
+139 
-150 GHHYHDHLTYGYIND
+150 HDFFIND
-165 DVSINE
+165 DGAKAVFIK
-171 IQDQLFNTWN
+171 
-181 HYTRKNGLRSSKK
+181 KNGEPWRAGDKLVQRDLARTLK
-194 YLDVSPSL
+194 LI
-202 YGGHSR
+202 SR
-208 SRSVKSIE
+208 KGRAGFY
-216 ESEGIK
+216 EGKTAQLIK
-222 GTLEYWESVSRE
+222 RE
-234 YENQPNYI
+234 MAEGNGFI
-242 HPDKT
+242 T
-247 PEEVML
+247 
-253 EIKDLNKIFSK
+253 KD
-264 SKRGRIERDRN
+264 
-275 IPTPYIPFNQDTY
+275 
-288 TKEDLDNYHSVYRT
+288 DLDNYRSVYRT
-302 VITGNFK
+302 VVTGNFK
-309 DLDII
+309 DLDIV
-314 SMSPPSSGGV
+314 SMGPPSSGGV

-456 MDDFSAKPGI
+456 MDDFSAKPGT

-528 MDIQEAVSVPRIH
+528 MDIQEAVSVPRVH
-541 SQWFPDAIIVEERS
+541 SQWLPDAIIVEQRS

-567 GHTIRPYRW
+567 GHTIRSYRW

>member
-1 MNNTTEEQTQIGER
+1 MKKIECKKIFWAIVFLCLIQYSHAEPEYAKNGMVVSASRLASDAGVNILKKGGNAIDAAVATGFTLAVTHPQAGNIGGGGFLVAHMAYGESFSLDFREMAPSMAHR
-15 DRAITQ
+15 DMYLDDSSNVVPGLSLYS
-21 HLLSNNII
+21 HLAAGTPGSVDGLLRIWRDHGSGNIS
-29 EDDKGLIGKCG
+29 LRQL
-40 DWINF
+40 
-45 EPTLLPPQTIKCNN
+45 LLPAIQLA
-59 HSCRTCRRERIEK
+59 ERGFPIS
-72 LQLKHYLLNKEF
+72 YGFARVLNIF
-84 REIGGHILL
+84 
-93 FTLTIHHTK
+93 
-102 EHTLPFL
+102 
-109 HERFT
+109 
-114 KSLSQMKGGRGW
+114 
-126 KKLKDMT
+126 
-133 DYIYHY
+133 
-139 DNIEIQNTNNS
+139 
-150 GHHYHDHLTYGYIND
+150 HDFFIND
-165 DVSINE
+165 DGAKAVFIK
-171 IQDQLFNTWN
+171 
-181 HYTRKNGLRSSKK
+181 KNGEPWRAGDKLVQRDLARTLK
-194 YLDVSPSL
+194 LI
-202 YGGHSR
+202 SR
-208 SRSVKSIE
+208 KGRAGFY
-216 ESEGIK
+216 EGKTAQLIK
-222 GTLEYWESVSRE
+222 RE
-234 YENQPNYI
+234 MAEGNGFI
-242 HPDKT
+242 T
-247 PEEVML
+247 
-253 EIKDLNKIFSK
+253 KD
-264 SKRGRIERDRN
+264 
-275 IPTPYIPFNQDTY
+275 
-288 TKEDLDNYHSVYRT
+288 DLDNYRSVYRT
-302 VITGNFK
+302 VVTGDFK

-314 SMSPPSSGGV
+314 SMGPPSSGGV

-456 MDDFSAKPGI
+456 MDDFSAKPGS

-528 MDIQEAVSVPRIH
+528 MDIQEAVSVPRVH
-541 SQWFPDAIIVEERS
+541 SQWLPDAIIVEERS

-567 GHTIRPYRW
+567 GHTIQPYRW

>member
-1 MNNTTEEQTQIGER
+1 MKKIECKKIFWAIVFLCLIQYSHAEPEYAKNGMVVSASRLASDAGVNILKKGGNAIDAAVATGFTLAVTHPQAGNIGGGGFLVAHTAYGESFSLDFREMAPSMAHR
-15 DRAITQ
+15 DMYLDDSSNVVPGLSLYS
-21 HLLSNNII
+21 HLAAGTPGSVDGLLRIWRDHGSGNIS
-29 EDDKGLIGKCG
+29 LRQL
-40 DWINF
+40 
-45 EPTLLPPQTIKCNN
+45 LLPAIQLA
-59 HSCRTCRRERIEK
+59 ERGFSIS
-72 LQLKHYLLNKEF
+72 YGFARVLNVF
-84 REIGGHILL
+84 
-93 FTLTIHHTK
+93 
-102 EHTLPFL
+102 
-109 HERFT
+109 
-114 KSLSQMKGGRGW
+114 
-126 KKLKDMT
+126 
-133 DYIYHY
+133 
-139 DNIEIQNTNNS
+139 
-150 GHHYHDHLTYGYIND
+150 HDFFIND
-165 DVSINE
+165 DGAKAVFIK
-171 IQDQLFNTWN
+171 
-181 HYTRKNGLRSSKK
+181 KNGEPWRAGDKLVQRDLARTLK
-194 YLDVSPSL
+194 LI
-202 YGGHSR
+202 SR
-208 SRSVKSIE
+208 KGRAGFY
-216 ESEGIK
+216 EGKTAQLIK
-222 GTLEYWESVSRE
+222 RE
-234 YENQPNYI
+234 MAEGNGFI
-242 HPDKT
+242 T
-247 PEEVML
+247 
-253 EIKDLNKIFSK
+253 KD
-264 SKRGRIERDRN
+264 
-275 IPTPYIPFNQDTY
+275 
-288 TKEDLDNYHSVYRT
+288 DLDNYRSVYRT
-302 VITGNFK
+302 VVTKNFK
-309 DLDII
+309 DLDIV
-314 SMSPPSSGGV
+314 SMGPPSSGGV

-456 MDDFSAKPGI
+456 MDDFSAKPGT

-528 MDIQEAVSVPRIH
+528 MDIQEAVSVPRVH
-541 SQWFPDAIIVEERS
+541 SQWLPDAIIVEQRS

>member
-1 MNNTTEEQTQIGER
+1 MKKIEYKKIFWAIVFLCLIQYSHAEPEYAKNGMVVSASRLASDAGVNILKKGGNAIDAAVATGFTLAVTHPQAGNIGGGGFLVAHTAYGESFSLDFREMAPSMAHR
-15 DRAITQ
+15 DMYLDDSSNVVPGLSLYS
-21 HLLSNNII
+21 HLAAGTPGSVDGLLRIWRDHGSGNIS
-29 EDDKGLIGKCG
+29 LRQL
-40 DWINF
+40 
-45 EPTLLPPQTIKCNN
+45 LLPAIQLA
-59 HSCRTCRRERIEK
+59 ERGFPISYGFA
-72 LQLKHYLLNKEF
+72 QVLNIF
-84 REIGGHILL
+84 
-93 FTLTIHHTK
+93 
-102 EHTLPFL
+102 
-109 HERFT
+109 
-114 KSLSQMKGGRGW
+114 
-126 KKLKDMT
+126 
-133 DYIYHY
+133 
-139 DNIEIQNTNNS
+139 
-150 GHHYHDHLTYGYIND
+150 HDFFIND
-165 DVSINE
+165 DGAKAVFIK
-171 IQDQLFNTWN
+171 
-181 HYTRKNGLRSSKK
+181 KNGEPWRAGDKLVQRDLARTLK
-194 YLDVSPSL
+194 LI
-202 YGGHSR
+202 SR
-208 SRSVKSIE
+208 KGRAGFY
-216 ESEGIK
+216 EGKTAQLIK
-222 GTLEYWESVSRE
+222 RE
-234 YENQPNYI
+234 MAEGNGFI
-242 HPDKT
+242 T
-247 PEEVML
+247 
-253 EIKDLNKIFSK
+253 KD
-264 SKRGRIERDRN
+264 
-275 IPTPYIPFNQDTY
+275 
-288 TKEDLDNYHSVYRT
+288 DLDNYRSVYRT
-302 VITGNFK
+302 VVTGNFK

-314 SMSPPSSGGV
+314 SMGPPSSGGV

-456 MDDFSAKPGI
+456 MDDFSAKPGT

-528 MDIQEAVSVPRIH
+528 MDIQEAVSVPRVH
-541 SQWFPDAIIVEERS
+541 SQWLPDAIIVEERS

-567 GHTIRPYRW
+567 GHTIQPYRW

>member
-1 MNNTTEEQTQIGER
+1 MKKIECKKIFWTIVFLCLIQYSHAEPEYAKNGMVVSASRLASDAGVNILKKGGNAIDAAVATGFTLAVTHPQAGNIGGGGFLVAHTAYGESFSLDFREMAPSMAHR
-15 DRAITQ
+15 DMYLDDSSNVVPGLSLYS
-21 HLLSNNII
+21 HLAAGTPGSVDGLLRIWRDHGSGNIS
-29 EDDKGLIGKCG
+29 LRQL
-40 DWINF
+40 
-45 EPTLLPPQTIKCNN
+45 LLPAIQLA
-59 HSCRTCRRERIEK
+59 ERGFSIS
-72 LQLKHYLLNKEF
+72 YGFARVLNVF
-84 REIGGHILL
+84 
-93 FTLTIHHTK
+93 
-102 EHTLPFL
+102 
-109 HERFT
+109 
-114 KSLSQMKGGRGW
+114 
-126 KKLKDMT
+126 
-133 DYIYHY
+133 
-139 DNIEIQNTNNS
+139 
-150 GHHYHDHLTYGYIND
+150 HDFFIND
-165 DVSINE
+165 DGAKAVFIK
-171 IQDQLFNTWN
+171 
-181 HYTRKNGLRSSKK
+181 KNGEPWRAGDKLVQRDLARTLK
-194 YLDVSPSL
+194 LI
-202 YGGHSR
+202 SR
-208 SRSVKSIE
+208 KGRAGFY
-216 ESEGIK
+216 EGKTAQLIK
-222 GTLEYWESVSRE
+222 RE
-234 YENQPNYI
+234 MAEGNGFI
-242 HPDKT
+242 T
-247 PEEVML
+247 
-253 EIKDLNKIFSK
+253 KD
-264 SKRGRIERDRN
+264 
-275 IPTPYIPFNQDTY
+275 
-288 TKEDLDNYHSVYRT
+288 DLDNYRSVYRT
-302 VITGNFK
+302 VVTENFK
-309 DLDII
+309 DLDIV
-314 SMSPPSSGGV
+314 SMGPPSSGGV

-405 AGDPLAY
+405 AGDPLVY

-456 MDDFSAKPGI
+456 MDDFSAKPGT

-528 MDIQEAVSVPRIH
+528 MDIQEAVSVPRVH
-541 SQWFPDAIIVEERS
+541 SQWLPDAIIVEQRS

-567 GHTIRPYRW
+567 GHTIRLYRW

>member
-1 MNNTTEEQTQIGER
+1 MKKIECKKIFWAIVFLCLIQYSHAEPEYAKNGMVVSASRLASEAGVNILKKGGNAIDAAVATGFALAVTHPQAGNIGGGGFLVAHMAYGESFSLDFREMAPSMAYR
-15 DRAITQ
+15 DMYLDDSSNVVPGLSLYS
-21 HLLSNNII
+21 HLAAGTPGSVDGLLRIWRDHGSGNIS
-29 EDDKGLIGKCG
+29 LRQL
-40 DWINF
+40 
-45 EPTLLPPQTIKCNN
+45 LLPAIQLA
-59 HSCRTCRRERIEK
+59 ERGFPIS
-72 LQLKHYLLNKEF
+72 YGFARVLNIF
-84 REIGGHILL
+84 
-93 FTLTIHHTK
+93 
-102 EHTLPFL
+102 
-109 HERFT
+109 
-114 KSLSQMKGGRGW
+114 
-126 KKLKDMT
+126 
-133 DYIYHY
+133 
-139 DNIEIQNTNNS
+139 
-150 GHHYHDHLTYGYIND
+150 HDFFIND
-165 DVSINE
+165 DGAKAVFIK
-171 IQDQLFNTWN
+171 
-181 HYTRKNGLRSSKK
+181 KNGEPWRAGDKLVQRDLARTLK
-194 YLDVSPSL
+194 LI
-202 YGGHSR
+202 SR
-208 SRSVKSIE
+208 KGRAGFY
-216 ESEGIK
+216 EGKTAQLIK
-222 GTLEYWESVSRE
+222 RE
-234 YENQPNYI
+234 MAEGNGFI
-242 HPDKT
+242 T
-247 PEEVML
+247 
-253 EIKDLNKIFSK
+253 KD
-264 SKRGRIERDRN
+264 
-275 IPTPYIPFNQDTY
+275 
-288 TKEDLDNYHSVYRT
+288 DLDNYRSVYRT
-302 VITGNFK
+302 VVTGNFK

-314 SMSPPSSGGV
+314 SMGPPSSGGV

-364 EHMGDP
+364 EHMGDS

-456 MDDFSAKPGI
+456 MDDFSAKPGT

-495 LKNGE
+495 LKSGE
-500 PFLIIGTPGGSTIIT
+500 PFLIIGTPGGATIIT

-528 MDIQEAVSVPRIH
+528 MDIQEAVSVPRVH
-541 SQWFPDAIIVEERS
+541 SQWLPDAIIVEERS

-567 GHTIRPYRW
+567 GHTIQPYRW

>member
-1 MNNTTEEQTQIGER
+1 MKKIECKNIF
-15 DRAITQ
+15 RAIVFLCLIQYSHAKPEYAKNGMVVSSSRLASEAGVNILRKGGNAIDAAVATGFALAVTYPQ
-21 HLLSNNII
+21 AGNIGGGGFLVAHMAYGESFSLDFREMAPSMAHRDMYLDDSSNVVPGLSLYSHLAAGTPGSVDGLLKIWRDHGSGNIS
-29 EDDKGLIGKCG
+29 LRQL
-40 DWINF
+40 
-45 EPTLLPPQTIKCNN
+45 LLPAIQLA
-59 HSCRTCRRERIEK
+59 ERGFPISYGFA
-72 LQLKHYLLNKEF
+72 QVLNIF
-84 REIGGHILL
+84 
-93 FTLTIHHTK
+93 
-102 EHTLPFL
+102 
-109 HERFT
+109 
-114 KSLSQMKGGRGW
+114 
-126 KKLKDMT
+126 
-133 DYIYHY
+133 Y
-139 DNIEIQNTNNS
+139 DFF
-150 GHHYHDHLTYGYIND
+150 IND
-165 DVSINE
+165 DGAKAVFIK
-171 IQDQLFNTWN
+171 
-181 HYTRKNGLRSSKK
+181 KNGEPWRAGDKLVQRDLARTLK
-194 YLDVSPSL
+194 LI
-202 YGGHSR
+202 SR
-208 SRSVKSIE
+208 KGRAGFY
-216 ESEGIK
+216 EG
-222 GTLEYWESVSRE
+222 
-234 YENQPNYI
+234 
-242 HPDKT
+242 KT
-247 PEEVML
+247 AQL
-253 EIKDLNKIFSK
+253 
-264 SKRGRIERDRN
+264 IEREMAEGN
-275 IPTPYIPFNQDTY
+275 GFI
-288 TKEDLDNYHSVYRT
+288 TKDDLDNYHSVYRT

-424 KNGNAVSVTTTLN
+424 KNGNAVSVSTTLN

>member
-1 MNNTTEEQTQIGER
+1 MKKIECKKIFWTIVFLCLIQYSHAEPEYAKNGMVVSASRLASDAGVNILKKGGNAIDAAVATGFTLAVTHPQAGNIGGGGFLVAHTAYGESFSLDFREMAPSMAHR
-15 DRAITQ
+15 DMYLDDSSNVVPGLSLYSHMAAGTPGSVDG
-21 HLLSNNII
+21 LLRIWRDHGSGNIS
-29 EDDKGLIGKCG
+29 LRQL
-40 DWINF
+40 
-45 EPTLLPPQTIKCNN
+45 LLPAIQLA
-59 HSCRTCRRERIEK
+59 ERGFSIS
-72 LQLKHYLLNKEF
+72 YGFARVLNVF
-84 REIGGHILL
+84 
-93 FTLTIHHTK
+93 
-102 EHTLPFL
+102 
-109 HERFT
+109 
-114 KSLSQMKGGRGW
+114 
-126 KKLKDMT
+126 
-133 DYIYHY
+133 
-139 DNIEIQNTNNS
+139 
-150 GHHYHDHLTYGYIND
+150 HDFFIND
-165 DVSINE
+165 DGAKAVFIK
-171 IQDQLFNTWN
+171 
-181 HYTRKNGLRSSKK
+181 KNGEPWRAGDKLVQRDLARTLK
-194 YLDVSPSL
+194 LI
-202 YGGHSR
+202 SR
-208 SRSVKSIE
+208 KGRAGFY
-216 ESEGIK
+216 EGKTAQLIK
-222 GTLEYWESVSRE
+222 RE
-234 YENQPNYI
+234 MAEGNGFI
-242 HPDKT
+242 T
-247 PEEVML
+247 
-253 EIKDLNKIFSK
+253 KD
-264 SKRGRIERDRN
+264 
-275 IPTPYIPFNQDTY
+275 
-288 TKEDLDNYHSVYRT
+288 DLDNYRSVYRT
-302 VITGNFK
+302 VVTGNFK
-309 DLDII
+309 DFDII
-314 SMSPPSSGGV
+314 SMGPPSSGGV

-456 MDDFSAKPGI
+456 MDDFSAKPGT

-528 MDIQEAVSVPRIH
+528 MDIQEAVSVPRVH
-541 SQWFPDAIIVEERS
+541 SQWLPDAIIVEQRS

-567 GHTIRPYRW
+567 GHTIRSYRW
-576 STIGQANGIMIGEKG
+576 NTIGQANGIMIGEKG

>member
-1 MNNTTEEQTQIGER
+1 MKKIECKKIFWAIVFLCLIQYSHAEPEYAKNGMVVSASRLASDAGVNILKKGGNAIDAAVATGFTLAVTHPQAGNIGGGGFLVAHTAYGESFSLDFREMAPSMAHR
-15 DRAITQ
+15 DMYLDDSSNVVHGLSLYS
-21 HLLSNNII
+21 HLAAGTPGSVDGLLKIWRDHGSGNIS
-29 EDDKGLIGKCG
+29 LRQL
-40 DWINF
+40 
-45 EPTLLPPQTIKCNN
+45 LLPAIQLA
-59 HSCRTCRRERIEK
+59 ERGFSIS
-72 LQLKHYLLNKEF
+72 YGFARVLNIF
-84 REIGGHILL
+84 
-93 FTLTIHHTK
+93 
-102 EHTLPFL
+102 
-109 HERFT
+109 
-114 KSLSQMKGGRGW
+114 
-126 KKLKDMT
+126 
-133 DYIYHY
+133 
-139 DNIEIQNTNNS
+139 
-150 GHHYHDHLTYGYIND
+150 HDFFIND
-165 DVSINE
+165 DGAKAVFIK
-171 IQDQLFNTWN
+171 
-181 HYTRKNGLRSSKK
+181 KNGEPWRAGDKLVQRDLARTLK
-194 YLDVSPSL
+194 LI
-202 YGGHSR
+202 SR
-208 SRSVKSIE
+208 KGRAGFY
-216 ESEGIK
+216 EGKTAQLIK
-222 GTLEYWESVSRE
+222 RE
-234 YENQPNYI
+234 MAEGNGFI
-242 HPDKT
+242 T
-247 PEEVML
+247 
-253 EIKDLNKIFSK
+253 KD
-264 SKRGRIERDRN
+264 
-275 IPTPYIPFNQDTY
+275 
-288 TKEDLDNYHSVYRT
+288 DLDNYRSVYRT
-302 VITGNFK
+302 VVTGNFK

-314 SMSPPSSGGV
+314 SMGPPSSGGV

-456 MDDFSAKPGI
+456 MDDFSAKPGT

-528 MDIQEAVSVPRIH
+528 MDIQEAVSVPRVH
-541 SQWFPDAIIVEERS
+541 SQWLPDAIIVEQRS

-567 GHTIRPYRW
+567 GHTIQPYRW

>member
-1 MNNTTEEQTQIGER
+1 MKKIECKKIFWAIVFLCLIQYSHAEPEYAKNGMVVSASRLASEAGVNILKKGGNAIDAAVATGFALAVTHPQAGNIGGGGFLVAHMAYGESFSLDFREMAPSMAHR
-15 DRAITQ
+15 DMYLDDSSNVVPGLSLYS
-21 HLLSNNII
+21 HLAAGTPGSVDGLLRIWRDHGSGNIS
-29 EDDKGLIGKCG
+29 LRQL
-40 DWINF
+40 
-45 EPTLLPPQTIKCNN
+45 LLPAIQLA
-59 HSCRTCRRERIEK
+59 ERGFPISYGFA
-72 LQLKHYLLNKEF
+72 QVLNIF
-84 REIGGHILL
+84 
-93 FTLTIHHTK
+93 
-102 EHTLPFL
+102 
-109 HERFT
+109 
-114 KSLSQMKGGRGW
+114 
-126 KKLKDMT
+126 
-133 DYIYHY
+133 
-139 DNIEIQNTNNS
+139 
-150 GHHYHDHLTYGYIND
+150 HDFFIND
-165 DVSINE
+165 DGAKAVFIK
-171 IQDQLFNTWN
+171 
-181 HYTRKNGLRSSKK
+181 KNGEPWRAGDKLVQRDLARTLK
-194 YLDVSPSL
+194 LI
-202 YGGHSR
+202 SR
-208 SRSVKSIE
+208 KGRAGFY
-216 ESEGIK
+216 EGKTAQLIK
-222 GTLEYWESVSRE
+222 RE
-234 YENQPNYI
+234 MAEGNGFI
-242 HPDKT
+242 T
-247 PEEVML
+247 
-253 EIKDLNKIFSK
+253 KD
-264 SKRGRIERDRN
+264 
-275 IPTPYIPFNQDTY
+275 
-288 TKEDLDNYHSVYRT
+288 DLDNYRSVYRT

-314 SMSPPSSGGV
+314 SMGPPSSGGV

-364 EHMGDP
+364 EHMGDS

-456 MDDFSAKPGI
+456 MDDFSAKPGT

-528 MDIQEAVSVPRIH
+528 MDIQEAVSVPRVH
-541 SQWFPDAIIVEERS
+541 SQWLPDAIIVEERS

-567 GHTIRPYRW
+567 GHTIQPYRW

>member
-1 MNNTTEEQTQIGER
+1 MKKIECKKIFWTIVFLCLIQYSHAEPEYAKNGMVVSASRLASDAGVNILKKGGNAIDAAVATGFTLAVTHPQAGNIGGGGFLVAHMAYGESFSLDFREMAPSMAHR
-15 DRAITQ
+15 DMYLDDSSNVVPGLSLYS
-21 HLLSNNII
+21 HLAAGTPGSVDGLLRIWRDHGSGNIS
-29 EDDKGLIGKCG
+29 LRQL
-40 DWINF
+40 
-45 EPTLLPPQTIKCNN
+45 LLPAIQLA
-59 HSCRTCRRERIEK
+59 ERGFPIS
-72 LQLKHYLLNKEF
+72 YGFARVLNIF
-84 REIGGHILL
+84 
-93 FTLTIHHTK
+93 
-102 EHTLPFL
+102 
-109 HERFT
+109 
-114 KSLSQMKGGRGW
+114 
-126 KKLKDMT
+126 
-133 DYIYHY
+133 
-139 DNIEIQNTNNS
+139 
-150 GHHYHDHLTYGYIND
+150 HDFFIND
-165 DVSINE
+165 DGAKAVFIK
-171 IQDQLFNTWN
+171 
-181 HYTRKNGLRSSKK
+181 KNGEPWRAGDKLVQRDLARTLK
-194 YLDVSPSL
+194 LI
-202 YGGHSR
+202 SR
-208 SRSVKSIE
+208 KGRAGFY
-216 ESEGIK
+216 EGKTAQLIK
-222 GTLEYWESVSRE
+222 RE
-234 YENQPNYI
+234 MAEGNGFI
-242 HPDKT
+242 T
-247 PEEVML
+247 
-253 EIKDLNKIFSK
+253 KD
-264 SKRGRIERDRN
+264 
-275 IPTPYIPFNQDTY
+275 
-288 TKEDLDNYHSVYRT
+288 DLDNYRSVYRT
-302 VITGNFK
+302 VVTGNFK

-314 SMSPPSSGGV
+314 SMGPPSSGGV

-364 EHMGDP
+364 EHMGDS

-456 MDDFSAKPGI
+456 MDDFSAKPGT
-466 PNIFGLIGNEANA
+466 PNIFGLIGNEANS
-479 IQPYKR
+479 IQAYKR

-528 MDIQEAVSVPRIH
+528 MDIQEAVSVPRVH
-541 SQWFPDAIIVEERS
+541 SQWLPDAIIVEQRS

-567 GHTIRPYRW
+567 GHTIRSYRW

>member
-1 MNNTTEEQTQIGER
+1 MKKIEYKKIFWAIVFLCLIQYSHAEPEYAKNGMVVSASRLASDAGVNILKKGGNAIDAAVATGFTLAVTHPQAGNIGGGGFLVAHTAYGESFSLDFREMAPSMAHR
-15 DRAITQ
+15 DMYLDDSSNVVPGLSLYS
-21 HLLSNNII
+21 HLAAGTPGSVDGLLRIWRDHGSGNIS
-29 EDDKGLIGKCG
+29 LRQL
-40 DWINF
+40 
-45 EPTLLPPQTIKCNN
+45 LLPAIQLA
-59 HSCRTCRRERIEK
+59 ERGFSIS
-72 LQLKHYLLNKEF
+72 YGFARVLNIF
-84 REIGGHILL
+84 
-93 FTLTIHHTK
+93 
-102 EHTLPFL
+102 
-109 HERFT
+109 
-114 KSLSQMKGGRGW
+114 
-126 KKLKDMT
+126 
-133 DYIYHY
+133 
-139 DNIEIQNTNNS
+139 
-150 GHHYHDHLTYGYIND
+150 HDFFIND
-165 DVSINE
+165 DGAKAVFIK
-171 IQDQLFNTWN
+171 
-181 HYTRKNGLRSSKK
+181 KNGEPWRAGDKLVQRDLARTLK
-194 YLDVSPSL
+194 LI
-202 YGGHSR
+202 SR
-208 SRSVKSIE
+208 KGRAGFY
-216 ESEGIK
+216 EGKTAQLIK
-222 GTLEYWESVSRE
+222 RE
-234 YENQPNYI
+234 MAEGNGFI
-242 HPDKT
+242 T
-247 PEEVML
+247 
-253 EIKDLNKIFSK
+253 KD
-264 SKRGRIERDRN
+264 
-275 IPTPYIPFNQDTY
+275 
-288 TKEDLDNYHSVYRT
+288 DLDNYRSVYRT
-302 VITGNFK
+302 VVTGDFK

-314 SMSPPSSGGV
+314 SMGPPSSGGV

-456 MDDFSAKPGI
+456 MDDFSAKPGS

-528 MDIQEAVSVPRIH
+528 MDIQEAVSVPRVH
-541 SQWFPDAIIVEERS
+541 SQWLPDAIIVEQRS

-567 GHTIRPYRW
+567 GHTIRSYRW

>member
-1 MNNTTEEQTQIGER
+1 MKKIECKKIFWTIIFLCLIQYSHAEPEYAKNGMVVSASRLASDAGVNILKKGGNAIDAAVATGFTLAVTHPQAGNIGGGGFLVAHTAYGESFSLDFREMAPSMAHR
-15 DRAITQ
+15 DMYLDDSSNVIPGLSLYS
-21 HLLSNNII
+21 HLAAGTPGSVDGLLRVWRDHGSGNIS
-29 EDDKGLIGKCG
+29 LRQL
-40 DWINF
+40 
-45 EPTLLPPQTIKCNN
+45 LLPAIQLA
-59 HSCRTCRRERIEK
+59 ERGFSIS
-72 LQLKHYLLNKEF
+72 YGFARVLNIF
-84 REIGGHILL
+84 
-93 FTLTIHHTK
+93 
-102 EHTLPFL
+102 
-109 HERFT
+109 
-114 KSLSQMKGGRGW
+114 
-126 KKLKDMT
+126 
-133 DYIYHY
+133 
-139 DNIEIQNTNNS
+139 
-150 GHHYHDHLTYGYIND
+150 HDFFIND
-165 DVSINE
+165 DGAKAVFIK
-171 IQDQLFNTWN
+171 
-181 HYTRKNGLRSSKK
+181 KNGEPWRAGDKLVQRDLARTLK
-194 YLDVSPSL
+194 LI
-202 YGGHSR
+202 SR
-208 SRSVKSIE
+208 KGRAGFY
-216 ESEGIK
+216 EG
-222 GTLEYWESVSRE
+222 
-234 YENQPNYI
+234 
-242 HPDKT
+242 KT
-247 PEEVML
+247 AQL
-253 EIKDLNKIFSK
+253 
-264 SKRGRIERDRN
+264 IEREMVEGN
-275 IPTPYIPFNQDTY
+275 GFI
-288 TKEDLDNYHSVYRT
+288 TKEDLDNYHSVYRI
-302 VITGNFK
+302 VVTGNFK

-314 SMSPPSSGGV
+314 SMGPPSSGGV

-456 MDDFSAKPGI
+456 MDDFSAKPGS

-528 MDIQEAVSVPRIH
+528 MDIQEAVSVPRVH
-541 SQWFPDAIIVEERS
+541 SQWLPDAIIVEQRS

-567 GHTIRPYRW
+567 GHIIRSYRW
-576 STIGQANGIMIGEKG
+576 GTIGQANGIMIGEKG

>member
-1 MNNTTEEQTQIGER
+1 MKKIECKKIFWTIVFLCLIQYSHAEPEYAKNGMVVSASRLASDAGVNILKKGGNAIDAAVATGFTLAVTHPQAGNIGGGGFLVAHTAYGESFSLDFREMAPSMAHR
-15 DRAITQ
+15 DMYLDDSSNVVPGLSLYS
-21 HLLSNNII
+21 HLAAGTPGSVDGLLRIWRDHGSGNIS
-29 EDDKGLIGKCG
+29 LRQL
-40 DWINF
+40 
-45 EPTLLPPQTIKCNN
+45 LLPAIQLA
-59 HSCRTCRRERIEK
+59 ERGFSIS
-72 LQLKHYLLNKEF
+72 YGFARVLNIF
-84 REIGGHILL
+84 
-93 FTLTIHHTK
+93 
-102 EHTLPFL
+102 
-109 HERFT
+109 
-114 KSLSQMKGGRGW
+114 
-126 KKLKDMT
+126 
-133 DYIYHY
+133 
-139 DNIEIQNTNNS
+139 
-150 GHHYHDHLTYGYIND
+150 HDFFIND
-165 DVSINE
+165 DGAKAVFIK
-171 IQDQLFNTWN
+171 
-181 HYTRKNGLRSSKK
+181 KNGEPWRAGDKLVQRDLARTLK
-194 YLDVSPSL
+194 LI
-202 YGGHSR
+202 SR
-208 SRSVKSIE
+208 KGRAGFY
-216 ESEGIK
+216 EGKTAQLIK
-222 GTLEYWESVSRE
+222 RE
-234 YENQPNYI
+234 MAEGNGFI
-242 HPDKT
+242 T
-247 PEEVML
+247 
-253 EIKDLNKIFSK
+253 KD
-264 SKRGRIERDRN
+264 
-275 IPTPYIPFNQDTY
+275 
-288 TKEDLDNYHSVYRT
+288 DLDNYRSVYRT
-302 VITGNFK
+302 VVTENFK
-309 DLDII
+309 DLDIV
-314 SMSPPSSGGV
+314 SMGPPSSGGV

-456 MDDFSAKPGI
+456 MDDFSAKPGT

-528 MDIQEAVSVPRIH
+528 MDIQEAVSVPRVH
-541 SQWFPDAIIVEERS
+541 SQWLPDAIIVEQRS

>member
-1 MNNTTEEQTQIGER
+1 MKKIECKKIFWAIVFLCLIQYSHAEPEYAKNGMVVSASRLASDAGVNILKKGGNAIDAAVATGFTLAVTHPQAGNIGGGGFLVAHMAYGESFSLDFREMAPSMAHR
-15 DRAITQ
+15 DMYLDDSSNVVPGLSLYS
-21 HLLSNNII
+21 HLAAGTPGSVDGLLKIWRDHGSGNIS
-29 EDDKGLIGKCG
+29 LRQL
-40 DWINF
+40 
-45 EPTLLPPQTIKCNN
+45 LLPAIQLA
-59 HSCRTCRRERIEK
+59 ERGFSIS
-72 LQLKHYLLNKEF
+72 YGFARVLNVF
-84 REIGGHILL
+84 
-93 FTLTIHHTK
+93 
-102 EHTLPFL
+102 
-109 HERFT
+109 
-114 KSLSQMKGGRGW
+114 
-126 KKLKDMT
+126 
-133 DYIYHY
+133 
-139 DNIEIQNTNNS
+139 
-150 GHHYHDHLTYGYIND
+150 HDFFIND
-165 DVSINE
+165 DGAKAVFIK
-171 IQDQLFNTWN
+171 
-181 HYTRKNGLRSSKK
+181 KNGEPWRAGDKLVQRDLARTLK
-194 YLDVSPSL
+194 LI
-202 YGGHSR
+202 SR
-208 SRSVKSIE
+208 KGRAGFY
-216 ESEGIK
+216 EGKTAQLIK
-222 GTLEYWESVSRE
+222 RE
-234 YENQPNYI
+234 MAEGNGFI
-242 HPDKT
+242 T
-247 PEEVML
+247 
-253 EIKDLNKIFSK
+253 KD
-264 SKRGRIERDRN
+264 
-275 IPTPYIPFNQDTY
+275 
-288 TKEDLDNYHSVYRT
+288 DLDNYRSVYRT
-302 VITGNFK
+302 VVTGDFK
-309 DLDII
+309 DLDIV
-314 SMSPPSSGGV
+314 SMGPPSSGGV

-456 MDDFSAKPGI
+456 MDDFSAKPGT

-528 MDIQEAVSVPRIH
+528 MDIQEAVSVPRVH
-541 SQWFPDAIIVEERS
+541 SQWLPDAIIVEQRS

-567 GHTIRPYRW
+567 GHTIRSYRW